1 MDQARALIGRLQF
14 HERRLLAERHAA
26 EERSVRNATLVVAS
40 AAIVALALSALINLA
55 FSRAIREREVANSQ
69 LLEVNEDLQRQSQQ
83 LEMQAVEM
91 ESQAAELEATA
102 EDLRSTNEELN
113 QATRTAEAARDSA
126 ENARRHL
133 ELVLENLPDS
143 ASLLDSDWRWTYL
156 NPAATRFLS
165 SLGIDPSE
173 AGGKALWDVVPQLKG
188 SQFQSEVE
196 RAAREAKVAEFEYY
210 FHPLDVWLECTVVPV
225 TGAVMLFTR
234 DVTRRKREQE
244 GAQLLDEASK
254 VLASTLDYEKTLE
267 AVASLAVG
275 ALADWCGVD
284 LVDTDGRIRQVVVSH
299 KDPAKIKWAKQLN
312 KRYPP
317 DHAGPTGVGN
327 VIRTGVPEVYP
338 EIDDAMLV
346 SGAKDDEHLAI
357 MRELQMRSALIVPM
371 IARGRTLGALSL
383 ISTETGR
390 RYGPADEALALELA
404 TRAAIAIDNAQLYR
418 GALAANDAKSA
429 FLATMSHELRTPLN
443 AVIGYASLLEE
454 EIDGPLNESQHGQ
467 LARIRASADHLLG
480 LIDEVLTFSRV
491 DAGKEVVRAEN
502 LELSP
507 IIRETVAM
515 VTPLAAN
522 K

>member
-1 MDQARALIGRLQF
+1 MLVLLVGFLAYDRARGLVEDVAAIERSHSVIESSDELLTRAIDAETGQRAFLLAGDEVFLDPYTGARADVMRALDSLRTLVDDVPRQRARLDSIGSAINERFVLLESGILAFHRGDMAAARSPARIMAGKRQMDQARALIGRIQF

-196 RAAREAKVAEFEYY
+196 RAAREGKVAEFEYY

-244 GAQLLDEASK
+244 GVQLLDEASK

-284 LVDTDGRIRQVVVSH
+284 LVDTDGRIRQV
-299 KDPAKIKWAKQLN
+299 
-312 KRYPP
+312 R
-317 DHAGPTGVGN
+317 
-327 VIRTGVPEVYP
+327 
-338 EIDDAMLV
+338 
-346 SGAKDDEHLAI
+346 
-357 MRELQMRSALIVPM
+357 
-371 IARGRTLGALSL
+371 
-383 ISTETGR
+383 
-390 RYGPADEALALELA
+390 
-404 TRAAIAIDNAQLYR
+404 
-418 GALAANDAKSA
+418 
-429 FLATMSHELRTPLN
+429 
-443 AVIGYASLLEE
+443 
-454 EIDGPLNESQHGQ
+454 
-467 LARIRASADHLLG
+467 
-480 LIDEVLTFSRV
+480 
-491 DAGKEVVRAEN
+491 DAG
-502 LELSP
+502 
-507 IIRETVAM
+507 
-515 VTPLAAN
+515 
-522 K
+522 